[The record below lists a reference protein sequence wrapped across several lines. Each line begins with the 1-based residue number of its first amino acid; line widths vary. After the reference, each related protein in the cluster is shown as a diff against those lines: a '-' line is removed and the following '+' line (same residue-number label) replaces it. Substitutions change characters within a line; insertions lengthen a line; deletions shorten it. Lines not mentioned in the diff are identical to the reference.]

1 MGRKRK
7 KKKEEALKSFKFME
21 YSFWYSF
28 NAQFNSPMLFNNDDN
43 QNYFSATRVSSNRCR
58 GGREGEE
65 FIILIF
71 YINSNEKAKAEENK
85 NAHLIHIALKP
96 TVDPLKK

>member
-1 MGRKRK
+1 MPNLTLPCFLTTMTTKTIFLRQEYPVTDA
-7 KKKEEALKSFKFME
+7 EE
-21 YSFWYSF
+21 
-28 NAQFNSPMLFNNDDN
+28 
-43 QNYFSATRVSSNRCR
+43 R
-58 GGREGEE
+58 EE

>member
-1 MGRKRK
+1 MSRR
-7 KKKEEALKSFKFME
+7 
-21 YSFWYSF
+21 
-28 NAQFNSPMLFNNDDN
+28 
-43 QNYFSATRVSSNRCR
+43 
-58 GGREGEE
+58 GREGEE

>member
-1 MGRKRK
+1 M
-7 KKKEEALKSFKFME
+7 S
-21 YSFWYSF
+21 
-28 NAQFNSPMLFNNDDN
+28 
-43 QNYFSATRVSSNRCR
+43 TRE
-58 GGREGEE
+58 GGREE

-71 YINSNEKAKAEENK
+71 YINSNEKAKAEENN